1 MSLVAALSCE
11 QSASCEPRKK
21 SKPLLL
27 SSEQEDD
34 LVEWLKENPC
44 LFIKKLNKMVA
55 LWQEKGAE
63 MCVEVALLKTWFESM
78 RTRFGKLTKSKSGDG
93 NIDHT
98 ERDQ

>member
-1 MSLVAALSCE
+1 MYTHFPDHSEPEEPEMEGMFLDPLDPSSSQADQPILPFSLPSSQPEIALSCE

-44 LFIKKLNKMVA
+44 LFEQL
-55 LWQEKGAE
+55 QE
-63 MCVEVALLKTWFESM
+63 
-78 RTRFGKLTKSKSGDG
+78 
-93 NIDHT
+93 H
-98 ERDQ
+98 